1 MHKFFVGI
9 TLAVG
14 LSQANSVAA
23 VTAQEILRGYEAE
36 ALKLSASFKP
46 NATRGENFFRSGH
59 SGAKGGKQGCFTCH
73 TSDPRQGG
81 MTRAHKVIEPLAPAV
96 NPARFTDAA
105 KVEKWFGRNCE
116 DVLERSCTAAEKADF
131 IQWLLSIH

>member
-1 MHKFFVGI
+1 MRKFLAGI

-14 LSQANSVAA
+14 LSQANSAAA
-23 VTAQEILRGYEAE
+23 VTAQEILRGYETE

-46 NATRGENFFRSGH
+46 SATRGENFFRSER
-59 SGAKGGKQGCFTCH
+59 SSAKGGKQGCFTCH
-73 TSDPRQGG
+73 TSDPRQAG

-116 DVLERSCTAAEKADF
+116 DVLERSCSAAEKADF